1 MVSRWI
7 PCGHRP
13 CGHGFH
19 NVQGSDYV
27 LGGSFPKSYRN
38 WGHNL
43 TCALTLSV
51 EPLPSRNIGPL
62 SRHVAELAPGA
73 VDVVALGAHRGLRLG
88 APALRLPLVHAFSV
102 ACMFDLRLDGVDGLH
117 RLRLLEEVDGLRLP
131 LPTFAHVGEFVVVPL
146 DVLLDVVE

>member
-38 WGHNL
+38 WAHNL

-62 SRHVAELAPGA
+62 SRHVAEFASGA
-73 VDVVALGAHRGLRLG
+73 VDVVALGAHRGLRLVT
-88 APALRLPLVHAFSV
+88 PALRLPLVHAFSV
-102 ACMFDLRLDGVDGLH
+102 ACIFDEGGIGLHRLRLLDGVDGLH
-117 RLRLLEEVDGLRLP
+117 RLLEEVDGLRLP
-131 LPTFAHVGEFVVVPL
+131 LPTFAHVGE
-146 DVLLDVVE
+146 